1 MTLRPKLVLLIIFL
15 LSSILSGCVA
25 AVGTGVISL
34 GLSAAKDK
42 TIGQSIDDS
51 AISSSIKRSFLVSG
65 FKKLY
70 IRINVEV
77 EKGRVLYTGY
87 VKDDQDILTA
97 IDIAWKQKGVKE
109 VINELI
115 VEDSDSKSPY
125 VKDSWI
131 TAQIKTR
138 IFLNRK
144 IKFINYTIVTNRKT
158 VYIFGFAKSDEELQ
172 EVASIAASIN
182 GVEKV
187 ISHVTIKDQ
196 DDGIYPNT

>member
-1 MTLRPKLVLLIIFL
+1 MTLRRNLVLLIFFL

-25 AVGTGVISL
+25 AVGTGVMSL

-51 AISSSIKRSFLVSG
+51 AISSSIKKSFLVSG
-65 FKKLY
+65 FKNLY

-115 VEDSDSKSPY
+115 VEDSDSKSRY

-131 TAQIKTR
+131 TAQIKSR

-172 EVASIAASIN
+172 EVASIAAAIN

>member
-1 MTLRPKLVLLIIFL
+1 MTLRPNLVLLIILL

-25 AVGTGVISL
+25 AVGTGVMSL

-51 AISSSIKRSFLVSG
+51 TISSRIKRSFLVSG

-131 TAQIKTR
+131 TAQIKSR

-158 VYIFGFAKSDEELQ
+158 VYIFGFAKSEEELQ

>member
-1 MTLRPKLVLLIIFL
+1 MTLRRNLVLLIFFL
-15 LSSILSGCVA
+15 LSNILSGCVA
-25 AVGTGVISL
+25 AVGTGVMSL

-51 AISSSIKRSFLVSG
+51 AISSSIKKSFLVSG
-65 FKKLY
+65 FKNLY

-115 VEDSDSKSPY
+115 VEDNDSKSPY

-131 TAQIKTR
+131 TAQIKSR

-172 EVASIAASIN
+172 EVASIAAAIN

>member
-1 MTLRPKLVLLIIFL
+1 MTLRRNLVLLIFFL

-25 AVGTGVISL
+25 AVGTGVMSL

-51 AISSSIKRSFLVSG
+51 AISSSIKKSFLVSG
-65 FKKLY
+65 FKNLY

-131 TAQIKTR
+131 TAQIKSR

-172 EVASIAASIN
+172 EVASIAAAIN